1 MPTYGEAQAQMDR
14 SIEALRREFNSVRTG
29 KASPALLD
37 MVRVD
42 AYGSKM
48 PLNQVASVSTPE
60 PRMLIVQP
68 WDKGLMGDIEKA
80 IRNSELGLNP
90 SNDGNVIRVPVPALN
105 EERRREMVRMLHK
118 IAEEGRIA
126 VRHARQEANKEIKRL
141 QGEHEISEDD
151 AHREMVRM
159 LHKIAEEGRIAV
171 RHARQE
177 ANKEIKRLQGEHEIS
192 EDDAHREM
200 DRIQKLTDEHIARIE
215 TLLKAK
221 EEEVMEV

>member
-37 MVRVD
+37 TVRVD

-68 WDKGLMGDIEKA
+68 WDKGLLNDIEKA

-90 SNDGNVIRVPVPALN
+90 ANDGNIIRVPIPALN
-105 EERRREMVRMLHK
+105 EERRREMVKLLHR
-118 IAEEGRIA
+118 IGEDGRIA
-126 VRHARQEANKEIKRL
+126 VRHARQEANKEIKRM
-141 QGEHEISEDD
+141 QTDHEISEDD
-151 AHREMVRM
+151 AR
-159 LHKIAEEGRIAV
+159 
-171 RHARQE
+171 
-177 ANKEIKRLQGEHEIS
+177 
-192 EDDAHREM
+192 REM
-200 DRIQKLTDEHIARIE
+200 DRIQKLTDEHIAKIDV
-215 TLLKAK
+215 LLKAK